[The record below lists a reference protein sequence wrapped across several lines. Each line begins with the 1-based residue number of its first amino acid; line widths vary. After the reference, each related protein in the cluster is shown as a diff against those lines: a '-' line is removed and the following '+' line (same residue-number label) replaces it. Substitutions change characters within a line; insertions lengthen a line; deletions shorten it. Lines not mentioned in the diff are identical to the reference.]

1 MTKCKRLVSLIR
13 MILTSGAG
21 AVVTFAVVTFELLA
35 MKPNCEATFQA
46 LD

>member
-1 MTKCKRLVSLIR
+1 MTKCKRLVSLIQ

-21 AVVTFAVVTFELLA
+21 AVVTLEVLA
-35 MKPNCEATFQA
+35 MKPNLEATFQA

>member
-1 MTKCKRLVSLIR
+1 MTKCKRLVSLIQ

-21 AVVTFAVVTFELLA
+21 AVVTFELLA
-35 MKPNCEATFQA
+35 MKPNLEATFQA